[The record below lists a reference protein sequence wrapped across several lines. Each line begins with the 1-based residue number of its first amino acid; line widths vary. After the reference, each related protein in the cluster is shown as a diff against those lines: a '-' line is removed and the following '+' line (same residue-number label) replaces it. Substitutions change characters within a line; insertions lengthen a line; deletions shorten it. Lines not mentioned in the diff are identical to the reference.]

1 MKSIRMIGNEEGSV
15 LVLALIMLV
24 LLTLLG
30 IAATRTSEIE
40 IQIAGNERTYKLNFF
55 SADGAVMECCQRV
68 DNGGTEM
75 TAMNGTQ
82 PNWMIDLNNKNV
94 SGVTVPYTDDI
105 TNAATLAHLLKYD
118 SVHGKFPGDV
128 GYDENSLIVSG
139 KKIPVMAQ
147 RDPGN
152 LPWSVL
158 GADIVVESTGLFRDK
173 ASAGKH
179 IAAGA
184 KKVLISAPAKD
195 PDGTFVIG
203 VNDESY
209 DKRKHDVISIGSCTT
224 NCLAPVAKVLLD
236 NFGIEKAFM
245 TTIHSYTNDQR
256 ILDLPHK
263 DLRRARAAALSM
275 IPTTTGAAKAIS
287 LVIPELKGKM
297 DGCAIRVP
305 TPDGSLIDLAVIM
318 EKAASVEEINA
329 AMKSMAAGKMKGI
342 LEYSEE
348 PLVSIDVVG
357 NPHSSIFDSK
367 QTMVNGKFAK
377 IFSWYDNEWGFSNRM
392 VDMVNKML

>member
-1 MKSIRMIGNEEGSV
+1 MPVKIGINGFGRIGR
-15 LVLALIMLV
+15 LVF
-24 LLTLLG
+24 
-30 IAATRTSEIE
+30 R
-40 IQIAGNERTYKLNFF
+40 IAGNPSFKIVGIN
-55 SADGAVMECCQRV
+55 
-68 DNGGTEM
+68 
-75 TAMNGTQ
+75 
-82 PNWMIDLNNKNV
+82 
-94 SGVTVPYTDDI
+94 DI

-128 GYDENSLIVSG
+128 GYDENLLIVNG

-158 GADIVVESTGLFRDK
+158 GAEVVVESTGLFRDK

-203 VNDESY
+203 VNDDNY

-263 DLRRARAAALSM
+263 DLRRARAAGLSM

-357 NPHSSIFDSK
+357 NPHSSVFDSK

-377 IFSWYDNEWGFSNRM
+377 VFSWYDNEWGFSSRM